1 MPFEGHSWLFV
12 QLLQNWAEAKHLRW
26 ENVLIAIMCSSL
38 IDKELREQ
46 QHNSMQSQYL
56 ARQKALC
63 VADRCRT
70 IILFREYIIKENQRL
85 SQKDARFHQ
94 MFFFYFL
101 IHVFIFCVILTSF
114 N

>member
-1 MPFEGHSWLFV
+1 M
-12 QLLQNWAEAKHLRW
+12 QLLQNWAEAKHLHR

-70 IILFREYIIKENQRL
+70 IILFREYIIKENQLL
-85 SQKDARFHQ
+85 SQKNARFQ
-94 MFFFYFL
+94 QINLSLPNTCISFL
-101 IHVFIFCVILTSF
+101 CNFSKLQLKNSSTCSI
-114 N
+114 